1 MEEYRKKAQS
11 TYYKQLEEK
20 KLEQEQELKKEQEQ
34 ELKKEQEQKIKNI
47 LDKWDE
53 LMELFPIP
61 ITFIE
66 EFHEIVK
73 NEISLCKE
81 YERMEDIQN
90 RMIRLVEIFNTQ
102 HEVIPHSVEEV
113 CKVHDVMKEMMKT
126 CEVDVKIETMDVSQ
140 DETIAQQIQTDFF
153 QEVRENEQIGI
164 CSFSRRIGLTIP
176 QLKDIAKT
184 HSLSQKGN
192 KEELCRR
199 LSDAGLVQM
208 IE

>member
-1 MEEYRKKAQS
+1 
-11 TYYKQLEEK
+11 
-20 KLEQEQELKKEQEQ
+20 
-34 ELKKEQEQKIKNI
+34 
-47 LDKWDE
+47 
-53 LMELFPIP
+53 LFPIP

-90 RMIRLVEIFNTQ
+90 RMIRLIEIFNTQ

-113 CKVHDVMKEMMKT
+113 SKVHDVMKEMMKT

-153 QEVRENEQIGI
+153 QEVREPI

-208 IE
+208 I